1 MNTITIVGLGAGDLE
16 QLPLGVY
23 RLIKSSETLFL
34 RTKEHPVV
42 DDLAAEGVE
51 FRSFDNIYE
60 KHDRF
65 EEVYEEITQILVSQ
79 AEKGPLVYAVPG
91 HPLVAEKTVQLLL
104 GLKEEGKVEVKVG
117 GGQSFIDAL
126 FSSVGADPIDGFQL
140 LDGTSLRLQD
150 IHMNQQLI
158 IGQVY
163 DAFIASEVKL
173 TLMELY
179 PYDYEVMLVTAA
191 GSKDEEV
198 ARIPL
203 VELDRTAGLSNL
215 TSLYVPAVKEM
226 EGSYKQ
232 YGTLREIIS
241 TLRGPEGCPWDKE
254 QTHQSLKK
262 YLIEETY
269 ELLEAI
275 DEDDIDHIV
284 EELGDVLLQ
293 VMLHAQIGEDE
304 GMFTMEEVIETIAS
318 KMVRRH
324 PHVFGSVAV
333 ENADQVTAN
342 WDKIKQQEKG
352 GGEGHEPML
361 KNTAK
366 GMPALIKAYEY
377 QKKAAK
383 AGFDWPDAK
392 GAWDKV
398 WEELKEFER
407 EMENS
412 SETERKKEFGDIL
425 FALIN
430 VARFYK
436 IFPEEALAM
445 TNTKFYRRFSYV
457 EEKVR
462 SSGKIFDDFTLEEL
476 DSFWNEA
483 KNNNIE

>member
-23 RLIKSSETLFL
+23 RLLKSSESLFL

-42 DDLAAEGVE
+42 KDLETEGIGYQ
-51 FRSFDNIYE
+51 SFDEVYE

-65 EEVYEEITQILVSQ
+65 ENVYEEIVEILMSRVR
-79 AEKGPLVYAVPG
+79 EKSIVYAVPG

-104 GLKEEGKVEVKVG
+104 ELHEEGKVSVKVG
-117 GGQSFIDAL
+117 GGQSFLDAL
-126 FSSVGADPIDGFQL
+126 FASVGADPIDGFQL

-191 GSKDEEV
+191 GSKEEKV
-198 ARIPL
+198 EKVQL
-203 VELDRTAGLSNL
+203 VELDRVANLSNL
-215 TSLYVPAVKEM
+215 TSLYVPAVKDM
-226 EGSYKQ
+226 ASTFKQ

-241 TLRGPEGCPWDKE
+241 TLRGPDGCPWDKE

-275 DEDDIDHIV
+275 DEDDIDHMV

-304 GMFTMEEVIETIAS
+304 GMFNMEEVIETLAS

-324 PHVFGSVAV
+324 PHVFGSVEV
-333 ENADQVTAN
+333 ENTDQVMTN
-342 WDKIKQQEKG
+342 WEQIKKREKG
-352 GGEGHEPML
+352 GSDARTPML
-361 KNTAK
+361 KNTDK

-383 AGFDWPDAK
+383 VGFDWPDAK

-398 WEELKEFER
+398 WEELKEFEK
-407 EMENS
+407 EVENN
-412 SETERKKEFGDIL
+412 SENDIKKEFGDIL
-425 FALIN
+425 FALVN

-445 TNTKFYRRFSYV
+445 TNAKFYQRFSYV
-457 EEKVR
+457 EEKVHESR
-462 SSGKIFDDFTLEEL
+462 KAFDEFTLEEL
-476 DSFWNEA
+476 DAFWDEA
-483 KNNNIE
+483 KKNKL